1 MPIRITGMNSGL
13 DTDSII
19 QALMSAYRVKGDK
32 YKKEQT
38 KISWKQD
45 KWKALN
51 SKVYSLYKSLDSLRF
66 STGYN
71 LKKVTVSDS
80 SKATVS
86 GASNA
91 VNGTRTM
98 KINQLAQAAYLTG
111 DKISAENGKTTLSD
125 LISTA
130 DGTPYGGGT
139 IRISGNGKTKD
150 IEVTGDTTV
159 NDFIKQLNDSGTGV
173 SASYDNANKRIYISS
188 KKTGAAAG
196 FELTATDEAGNKAL
210 TALGLN
216 SDVTISKAEG
226 DAWNKYF
233 DSSDTNIEQKLKDA
247 IDHIIEQKEKLEE
260 NKSLRDEE
268 LLDQKF
274 NKDTVKYLEAKK
286 SLVQAKEDVGGDEED
301 ASAMAQLLKMSEKN
315 RAKEYVMD
323 DKGKLRV
330 KKTDGSDDD
339 KAVYTLE
346 TKKYKLDADGNRVDI
361 TADNPV
367 QDGDK
372 TGVTY
377 TFKKSDPSD
386 SIKNLTKEYNILD
399 KYDEYDESTA
409 TPAQKAEKEEKDS
422 FDNLKKYATNESAAK
437 KFEKAADSAV
447 EAGDYGKYNV
457 VERINA
463 NLEGTDAI
471 TKLEDELTD
480 YNGRLEQNSQELKN
494 YNDAI
499 EALNEDL
506 EKPEYAI
513 LDINEIDID
522 VEPDKKDDYVNQLVQ
537 KWIPKVKYHHD
548 ELNASKL
555 VDDKGNEVT
564 LSDDVDGNKLDKDG
578 NLVGKDGNVYSQKD
592 YRFDA
597 SGNVVDMSGNLVD
610 KNKALYQLFYKKEGT
625 NPGAKMVQGT
635 DAEIELNGVSY
646 TSSSNSFNINGLSIQ
661 AQAKTN
667 GDEITVTTATDTQG
681 IYDKIKDFISE
692 YNSLIN
698 EISSLY
704 NAESAKGYEPLTSE
718 EKEAMSDKEVEEW
731 EAKVKGALLRRD
743 DSLSSLMN
751 SMTSSMLSS
760 VKVGDKSYSLA
771 SLGIKTAGYFNMTAA
786 TRNELHIDGDEDDD
800 TTSSKTNTLM
810 NMLNSDPDKV
820 IDIIKGVTGNLYNS
834 INKKMMSSN
843 RLKSINSI
851 YNDKEMSQSY
861 SDYTKTISAWE
872 EKIQKIEDNYYKKF
886 SAMEVALS
894 KLQSQQSS
902 LAGLLG
908 Q

>member
-38 KISWKQD
+38 KVSWKQD

-51 SKVYSLYKSLDSLRF
+51 TKVYNLYKSLDNLRF

-111 DKISAENGKTTLSD
+111 DKISAENGKTALSD

-130 DGTPYGGGT
+130 DGTPYEGGT

-173 SASYDNANKRIYISS
+173 SASYDNTNKRIYISS

-196 FELTATDEAGNKAL
+196 FELTAADEAGSKAL

-226 DAWNKYF
+226 DAWKGYYGDGTDGQIQANL
-233 DSSDTNIEQKLKDA
+233 TNAIKD
-247 IDHIIEQKEKLEE
+247 IITKKRELEK
-260 NKSLRDEE
+260 NQSLRDEE

-286 SLVQAKEDVGGDEED
+286 SLLQAKEDVGGDEED

-330 KKTDGSDDD
+330 KKTDGTDDD
-339 KAVYTLE
+339 KATYTLE
-346 TKKYKLDADGNRVDI
+346 TKRYMLDAGGNTVDI
-361 TADNPV
+361 PADHPAA
-367 QDGDK
+367 DGEK
-372 TGVTY
+372 TGTAY
-377 TFKKSDPSD
+377 TLKKLTPSGTPDASD
-386 SIKNLTKEYNILD
+386 SFPTFHVL
-399 KYDEYDESTA
+399 DEYDEDTA
-409 TPAQKAEKEEKDS
+409 TKEEKA

-437 KFEKAADSAV
+437 KFEKAADSDI

-457 VERINA
+457 VERVNA
-463 NLEGTDAI
+463 YLAGADAI
-471 TKLEDELTD
+471 TELGDELEDYD
-480 YNGRLEQNSQELKN
+480 NRLKQNSQELKN
-494 YNDAI
+494 YNNAI
-499 EALNEDL
+499 DALNADL
-506 EKPEYAI
+506 AKPEYAI
-513 LDINEIDID
+513 LDVNEIDID
-522 VEPDKKDDYVNQLVQ
+522 VEPEDDYVNQLVQ
-537 KWIPKVKYHHD
+537 KWIPKVKYHYD

-564 LSDDVDGNKLDKDG
+564 LSDDGKGNKLAQDG

-592 YRFDA
+592 YHFDP
-597 SGNVVDMSGNLVD
+597 SGNVVDATENLVD
-610 KNKALYQLFYKKEGT
+610 KNKALYQLFYKKEGA

-646 TSSSNSFNINGLSIQ
+646 TSASNSFNINGLSIQ
-661 AQAKTN
+661 AQAKTT
-667 GDEITVTTATDTQG
+667 DEITVTTATDTQG

-760 VKVGDKSYSLA
+760 VKVGGKSYSLA
-771 SLGIKTAGYFNMTAA
+771 SLGIKTAGYFNLTAA

-872 EKIQKIEDNYYKKF
+872 EKIQKIEDSYYKKF

>member
-38 KISWKQD
+38 KVSWRQD

-111 DKISAENGKTTLSD
+111 DKISAENGKTALSD

-159 NDFIKQLNDSGTGV
+159 NDFIKQLNESGTGV
-173 SASYDNANKRIYISS
+173 SASYDNTNKRIYISS

-196 FELTATDEAGNKAL
+196 FELSVFDEAGSKAL
-210 TALGLN
+210 AALGLD
-216 SDVTISKAEG
+216 SDKTISFEEKKAWEKYYKTATPPAAG
-226 DAWNKYF
+226 STTDGTPETIEANLRKAIQEIVDAK
-233 DSSDTNIEQKLKDA
+233 TE
-247 IDHIIEQKEKLEE
+247 LE
-260 NKSLRDEE
+260 NQQALRDEE

-274 NKDTVKYLEAKK
+274 NGDTKKYLEARK
-286 SLVQAKEDVGGDEED
+286 SLIEAKEYVGMEQDD

-315 RAKEYVMD
+315 RAKEYVMED
-323 DKGKLRV
+323 GKLRE
-330 KKTDGSDDD
+330 KKDGDTGPIYKLTTTKNIMNADGSVG
-339 KAVYTLE
+339 AE
-346 TKKYKLDADGNRVDI
+346 I
-361 TADNPV
+361 TASNPA
-367 QDGDK
+367 GDSDR
-372 TGVTY
+372 TGINY
-377 TFKKSDPSD
+377 TFTKITDPTD
-386 SIKNLTKEYNILD
+386 TTKNSTRSVFILD
-399 KYDEYDESTA
+399 NYDESA
-409 TPAQKAEKEEKDS
+409 TDLQKQEKDS
-422 FDNLKKYATNESAAK
+422 FDNLNKYAANNNVVK
-437 KFEKAADSAV
+437 NYEKAADADI
-447 EAGDYGKYNV
+447 EAGDYGKHNV
-457 VERINA
+457 IVQTSAEIDSLPN
-463 NLEGTDAI
+463 DAAI
-471 TKLEDELTD
+471 AKL
-480 YNGRLEQNSQELKN
+480 Q
-494 YNDAI
+494 DAI
-499 EALNEDL
+499 EEYDTRLDSNKTNLKAYDSAIKAQKGILENHAVLNPD
-506 EKPEYAI
+506 
-513 LDINEIDID
+513 EIDVD
-522 VEPDKKDDYVNQLVQ
+522 MYNSSDTEERNKYVNTLLD
-537 KWIPKVKYHHD
+537 KLTYKVKDFNENYKD
-548 ELNASKL
+548 
-555 VDDKGNEVT
+555 VDDKGNAYIE
-564 LSDDVDGNKLDKDG
+564 N
-578 NLVGKDGNVYSQKD
+578 GKQV
-592 YRFDA
+592 
-597 SGNVVDMSGNLVD
+597 
-610 KNKALYQLFYKKEGT
+610 YKKQGT
-625 NPGAKMVQGT
+625 NSGAKMVQGT

-661 AQAKTN
+661 AQAKTT
-667 GDEITVTTATDTQG
+667 DEITVTTATDTQG

-760 VKVGDKSYSLA
+760 VKVGGKSYSLA
-771 SLGIKTAGYFNMTAA
+771 SLGIKTAGYFNLTAA

>member
-51 SKVYSLYKSLDSLRF
+51 TKVYNLYKSLDNLRF

-159 NDFIKQLNDSGTGV
+159 NDFIKQLNESGTGV
-173 SASYDNANKRIYISS
+173 SASYDNTNKRIYISS
-188 KKTGAAAG
+188 QKTGAAAG
-196 FELTATDEAGNKAL
+196 FELTAADEAGSKAL
-210 TALGLN
+210 TALGLS

-226 DAWNKYF
+226 DAWKGYYEDGS
-233 DSSDTNIEQKLKDA
+233 DSKIQANLTSAVKD
-247 IDHIIEQKEKLEE
+247 IIAKKKELEE
-260 NKSLRDEE
+260 NQSLRDEE
-268 LLDQKF
+268 LLEQKF
-274 NKDTVKYLEAKK
+274 NQDTVKYLEAKK
-286 SLVQAKEDVGGDEED
+286 SLVQAKKDVGGDDED
-301 ASAMAQLLKMSEKN
+301 ASAMAQLLNMSEKN
-315 RAKEYVMD
+315 RAKEYVMGD
-323 DKGKLRV
+323 NGKLRV

-346 TKKYKLDADGNRVDI
+346 TKKYKLDDGGNRVDI
-361 TADNPV
+361 TADTPV
-367 QDGDK
+367 QEGAK

-377 TFKKSDPSD
+377 TFKKSG
-386 SIKNLTKEYNILD
+386 SIAKDYNIL
-399 KYDEYDESTA
+399 DEYDESTA
-409 TPAQKAEKEEKDS
+409 TPDEKAEKDS

-437 KFEKAADSAV
+437 KFEKAADSDI
-447 EAGDYGKYNV
+447 EAGDYGKHNV
-457 VERINA
+457 VERVNA
-463 NLEGTDAI
+463 YLEGTDAI
-471 TKLEDELTD
+471 TKLGDELED
-480 YNGRLEQNSQELKN
+480 YNDRLKLNSQELKN

-499 EALNEDL
+499 DVLNADL
-506 EKPEYAI
+506 AKPEYAI
-513 LDINEIDID
+513 WDVNEIDID
-522 VEPDKKDDYVNQLVQ
+522 EADKDVNYVDQLVR
-537 KWIPKVKYHHD
+537 KLSERVKYHYD

-564 LSDDVDGNKLDKDG
+564 LNAA
-578 NLVGKDGNVYSQKD
+578 GNVVNADGSEN
-592 YRFDA
+592 RIEN
-597 SGNVVDMSGNLVD
+597 GNVVDSSGKV
-610 KNKALYQLFYKKEGT
+610 LYQLFYKKEGA

-661 AQAKTN
+661 AQAKTT
-667 GDEITVTTATDTQG
+667 DEITVTTATDTQG

-872 EKIQKIEDNYYKKF
+872 EKIQKIEDSYYKKF

>member
-38 KISWKQD
+38 KVSWRQD

-111 DKISAENGKTTLSD
+111 DKISAENGKTALSD

-159 NDFIKQLNDSGTGV
+159 NDFIKQLNESGTGV
-173 SASYDNANKRIYISS
+173 SASYDNTNKRIYISS

-196 FELTATDEAGNKAL
+196 FELSVFDEAGSKAL
-210 TALGLN
+210 AALGLD
-216 SDVTISKAEG
+216 SDKTISFEEKIAWEKYYKTATPPAAGSTIDGAPETIEANLKKAIQEIVE
-226 DAWNKYF
+226 AK
-233 DSSDTNIEQKLKDA
+233 TE
-247 IDHIIEQKEKLEE
+247 LE
-260 NKSLRDEE
+260 NQQALRDEE

-274 NKDTVKYLEAKK
+274 NGDTKKYLEARK
-286 SLVQAKEDVGGDEED
+286 SLIEAQKYVGMEQDD

-315 RAKEYVMD
+315 RAKEYVMED
-323 DKGKLRV
+323 GKLRE
-330 KKTDGSDDD
+330 KKDGD
-339 KAVYTLE
+339 TGPI
-346 TKKYKLDADGNRVDI
+346 YKLTTTKNIMNADGTVGAEI
-361 TADNPV
+361 TASNPA
-367 QDGDK
+367 GDSDR
-372 TGVTY
+372 TGINY
-377 TFKKSDPSD
+377 TFTKITDPTDTTKNSTR
-386 SIKNLTKEYNILD
+386 SIFILD
-399 KYDEYDESTA
+399 KYEDLDESIAPGLQT
-409 TPAQKAEKEEKDS
+409 EKDS
-422 FDNLKKYATNESAAK
+422 FDNLNKYAANNNVVK
-437 KFEKAADSAV
+437 NYEKAADADI
-447 EAGDYGKYNV
+447 EAGDYGKHNV
-457 VERINA
+457 IVQTNA
-463 NLEGTDAI
+463 AAIENLEDAI
-471 TKLEDELTD
+471 KEYDASLNSNKTNLKAYDSAIKAQKDILE
-480 YNGRLEQNSQELKN
+480 NH
-494 YNDAI
+494 AV
-499 EALNEDL
+499 LNPD
-506 EKPEYAI
+506 
-513 LDINEIDID
+513 EIDVD
-522 VEPDKKDDYVNQLVQ
+522 MYNSSDTEERNKYVNTLLD
-537 KWIPKVKYHHD
+537 KLTYKVKD
-548 ELNASKL
+548 F
-555 VDDKGNEVT
+555 NENYK
-564 LSDDVDGNKLDKDG
+564 DVDIEN
-578 NLVGKDGNVYSQKD
+578 GKQV
-592 YRFDA
+592 
-597 SGNVVDMSGNLVD
+597 
-610 KNKALYQLFYKKEGT
+610 YKKKGT
-625 NPGAKMVQGT
+625 NSGAKMVQGT

-692 YNSLIN
+692 YNSVIA

-743 DSLSSLMN
+743 DSLGSLMN
-751 SMTSSMLSS
+751 MMTSAMLSS

-771 SLGIKTAGYFNMTAA
+771 SLGIKTTGYFHTTAES
-786 TRNELHIDGDEDDD
+786 RNQFHIDGDEDDD

-820 IDIIKGVTGNLYNS
+820 IDTLKGVTGSLYKS
-834 INKKMMSSN
+834 LNKKIMSSN

-872 EKIQKIEDNYYKKF
+872 EKIQKIEDSYYKKF

>member
-51 SKVYSLYKSLDSLRF
+51 SKVYSLYKSLDNLRF
-66 STGYN
+66 TSGYN
-71 LKKVTVSDS
+71 LKKVTVSDT

-91 VNGTRTM
+91 MNGTQTL

-111 DKISAENGKTTLSD
+111 DKISAENGKTKLSD
-125 LISTA
+125 LMSAA
-130 DGTPYGGGT
+130 DGASYKGGV

-159 NDFIKQLNDSGTGV
+159 NDFIKQLNDSGTGI
-173 SASYDNANKRIYISS
+173 SASYDNTNKRIYISS

-196 FELTATDEAGNKAL
+196 FELNVTDEAGSKAL
-210 TALGLN
+210 AALGLS
-216 SDVTISKAEG
+216 SDVTISKADG
-226 DAWNKYF
+226 DAWNSYY
-233 DSSDTNIEQKLKDA
+233 DANDTNIENSLKAA
-247 IDHIIEQKEKLEE
+247 INHIIDQKEKLEE
-260 NKSLRDEE
+260 NKSLRNEE

-274 NKDTVKYLEAKK
+274 NNDTVKYLEAKK
-286 SLVQAKEDVGGDEED
+286 SLIQAKEDVGGDEED

-315 RAKEYVMD
+315 RSKEYVMGD
-323 DKGKLRV
+323 NGKLRV
-330 KKTDGSDDD
+330 KKNDGSDDD
-339 KAVYTLE
+339 KVTYTLQ
-346 TKKYKLDADGNRVDI
+346 TKKYKQDASGNRTEI
-361 TADNPV
+361 TEDNPV

-372 TGVTY
+372 TGVAY

-386 SIKNLTKEYNILD
+386 STKNLDKTYNILD

-409 TPAQKAEKEEKDS
+409 TPAQKAEKAEKDS
-422 FDNLKKYATNESAAK
+422 FDNLKKYATNETAVK
-437 KFEKAADSAV
+437 NFEKAADSDM
-447 EAGDYGKYNV
+447 EAGDYGKHNI
-457 VERINA
+457 VEQMA
-463 NLEGTDAI
+463 DLESLSNSDAI
-471 TKLEDELTD
+471 DKLEAALTD
-480 YNGRLEQNSQELKN
+480 YRDKLTSNSEELDK
-494 YNDAI
+494 YNAAI
-499 EALNEDL
+499 EELNADL
-506 EKPEYAI
+506 AKPEYAI
-513 LDINEIDID
+513 LDVNEINID
-522 VEPDKKDDYVNQLVQ
+522 VEPDKKDDYVNQLAQ
-537 KWIPKVKYHHD
+537 KFTSKVKYHHD
-548 ELNASKL
+548 QLNKSQI
-555 VDDKGNEVT
+555 VDHKGNVVT
-564 LSDDVDGNKLDKDG
+564 LSADGKFDKDG
-578 NLVGKDGNVYSQKD
+578 NLVGKDGNVYDKND
-592 YRFDA
+592 YEFDA
-597 SGNVVDMSGNLVD
+597 SGNVVDKTTKNLVD
-610 KNKALYQLFYKKEGT
+610 KNKALYQLFYKQAGE
-625 NPGAKMVQGT
+625 NSGAKMVQGT

-646 TSSSNSFNINGLSIQ
+646 TSNTNSFNINGLSIQ
-661 AQAKTN
+661 AQAKTT
-667 GDEITVTTATDTQG
+667 DEVTVTTATDTQG

-692 YNSLIN
+692 YNNVIA

-743 DSLSSLMN
+743 DSLGSLMN
-751 SMTSSMLSS
+751 MMTSAMLSS

-771 SLGIKTAGYFNMTAA
+771 SLGIKTTGYFHTTAES
-786 TRNELHIDGDEDDD
+786 RNQLHIDGDEDDD

-810 NMLNSDPDKV
+810 NMLNSDPDKA
-820 IDIIKGVTGNLYNS
+820 IDILKGVTGSLYKS
-834 INKKMMSSN
+834 LNKKIMSSN

-872 EKIQKIEDNYYKKF
+872 EKIQKIEDSYYKKF